1 MPRREIK
8 LDDPHDPQKIIEY
21 IEAKARQAASKSISA
36 LLNDKSKPI
45 ALDPI
50 LRVREGGPS
59 FEITRYAQKV
69 ASAAH
74 LRGEVAQ
81 NPCNNCQQG
90 RGPFVDC
97 VRLSG
102 YSDLTKSCC
111 SNCQFDLNTSK
122 RYSPNGLCDFAAGLY
137 I

>member
-50 LRVREGGPS
+50 L
-59 FEITRYAQKV
+59 K
-69 ASAAH
+69 SA
-74 LRGEVAQ
+74 R
-81 NPCNNCQQG
+81 
-90 RGPFVDC
+90 RW
-97 VRLSG
+97 S
-102 YSDLTKSCC
+102 
-111 SNCQFDLNTSK
+111 
-122 RYSPNGLCDFAAGLY
+122 
-137 I
+137 II